1 MHALQNYTRD
11 NLAISL
17 VYGSGQHALTH
28 CGNLWLRQAALARR
42 RATLFAKNVL
52 NSLTENENR
61 RCSLSGP
68 QIPGWAP

>member
-28 CGNLWLRQAALARR
+28 CRNIWLRQAALARR

-52 NSLTENENR
+52 NSITKK
-61 RCSLSGP
+61 
-68 QIPGWAP
+68 